1 MNSDTDKRTRLK
13 MTVVFLLSRHQSQ
26 HHEDEKRAL
35 SREIIVLNNHLM
47 EAKLTID
54 KLQEDNV
61 RQRFHPNRCSEF
73 VVFTAVKAFPP
84 RQLILGHKCDVV
96 PLQELYRK
104 DCNLAAQ
111 LLHCD
116 KSLYR
121 AQLSEVSSEPA
132 KVRLYSGVKKASP
145 LPGSVFFLLVRHT
158 SMFPIIKQIEILA
171 KDNTKYSF

>member
-1 MNSDTDKRTRLK
+1 MDKRAVAAFQMRLK
-13 MTVVFLLSRHQSQ
+13 MIVVSLLSRRQAQ

-61 RQRFHPNRCSEF
+61 RHCFHSNRCCELTLVCDVYDYKGFS
-73 VVFTAVKAFPP
+73 TLRAK
-84 RQLILGHKCDVV
+84 QLIFVHKCDVV

-121 AQLSEVSSEPA
+121 AQLSEVSSELFA
-132 KVRLYSGVKKASP
+132 ALQIRLQMYVYICVYTAQGLS
-145 LPGSVFFLLVRHT
+145 
-158 SMFPIIKQIEILA
+158 Q
-171 KDNTKYSF
+171 